1 LTLSGLI
8 YLLKNDLKKGL
19 NIHVSYLFKFS
30 RFKLHREV
38 FLKLHD
44 ELEVFLKLHDE
55 LIFSRFKFAF
65 LEVHDEV
72 LRRENQFSRFRVF
85 AFLDREVHHNNFLS
99 VSGDL
104 EAAPVKIT
112 IKFKII

>member
-38 FLKLHD
+38 FLKLHY
-44 ELEVFLKLHDE
+44 E

-85 AFLDREVHHNNFLS
+85 AFLDREVHHNILY
-99 VSGDL
+99 
-104 EAAPVKIT
+104 APSASID
-112 IKFKII
+112 FN

>member
-1 LTLSGLI
+1 VINSIKSVDFKRFDLSI
-8 YLLKNDLKKGL
+8 LKNDLKKGL

-30 RFKLHREV
+30 RFKLHR
-38 FLKLHD
+38 
-44 ELEVFLKLHDE
+44 EVFLKLHDE

-85 AFLDREVHHNNFLS
+85 
-99 VSGDL
+99 G
-104 EAAPVKIT
+104 P
-112 IKFKII
+112 